1 MLNMKRYIKP
11 ITKVAGVD
19 AKANMLSGSETPR
32 WAGSKKMESCLNDD
46 REDSFWSN
54 GNSGYGE

>member
-1 MLNMKRYIKP
+1 MKRYIKP